1 MSAGPPASHE
11 SNMETLPKEATTSW
25 RDIFGGW
32 PAELPRRGVLVAS
45 FGEQMAFSNFAASE
59 AFLLV
64 ERQSP
69 DSAGARTV
77 LLPYDHILGLK
88 IVDVIKWGA
97 FKSLGFDLPVQK

>member
-1 MSAGPPASHE
+1 MV
-11 SNMETLPKEATTSW
+11 TLPNEATGNW
-25 RDIFGGW
+25 RDIFGRW
-32 PAELPRRGVLVAS
+32 PAELPRRGILVAA
-45 FGEQMAFSNFAASE
+45 FGEQMSFSNFAASD

-88 IVDVIKWGA
+88 IVDVIKLGA
-97 FKSLGFDLPVQK
+97 FKSLGFDLPAQK